1 MSEPQSTAEPTI
13 PDAESKSILTAVL
26 EEMRRVARDEEIEL
40 GAEFSGTSP
49 SMDLPLLESG
59 LDSIGF
65 ATVVALLEERLGYD
79 PFLLS
84 DEPVYPTT
92 LGEFVAV
99 YQDAAPEA

>member
-1 MSEPQSTAEPTI
+1 MTDSSSTQTATGDGVSS
-13 PDAESKSILTAVL
+13 DAILDSVL
-26 EEMRRVARDEEIEL
+26 EEIRRVARDDEVEL
-40 GAEFSGTSP
+40 SP
-49 SMDLPLLESG
+49 GFDGPNPPLDLPLLESG

-65 ATVVALLEERLGYD
+65 ATVVALLEERLGFD

-99 YQDAAPEA
+99 YRDAQPA